1 MSTLESPLKNAL
13 NASLC
18 RCGGGKALADCCGRY
33 HAGEPAPTPEAL
45 MRSRYSAFVLN
56 LTDYLLASW
65 HPSTRPASLAP
76 DSSTHW
82 LRLEILE
89 SAEVG
94 DNGRVAFRATF
105 REGRRWAV
113 LEEASRFVREEGR
126 WFYLDGTPDITRLKP
141 GRNDPCPCGSLR
153 KFKSCCGI

>member
-1 MSTLESPLKNAL
+1 MSTLKSPAKSPL

-18 RCGGGKALADCCGRY
+18 PCGGDKPLADCCGRY
-33 HAGEPAPTPEAL
+33 HAGELAPTPEAL

-65 HPSTRPASLAP
+65 HPSTRPANLAP
-76 DSSTHW
+76 DSSSRW

-89 SAEVG
+89 SAEEG
-94 DNGRVAFRATF
+94 GKGQVAFRAVF
-105 REGRRWAV
+105 KEGRRWAV
-113 LEEASRFVREEGR
+113 LEETSRFVREEGR

-141 GRNDPCPCGSLR
+141 GRNDYCLCGSLR